1 LATANVMEPNQARLI
16 TTTEE
21 RNDNAKDDLFGRS
34 GCDCRCGGGLR
45 LVAFDADP
53 IAAARDGNRGGVDDI
68 ADRDN
73 D

>member
-1 LATANVMEPNQARLI
+1 
-16 TTTEE
+16 
-21 RNDNAKDDLFGRS
+21 
-34 GCDCRCGGGLR
+34 

-73 D
+73 DQLQQAAARGAVGCVLSPGLQLDLLVTGRREASSWETASGGTI